1 MVIFFAWRGE
11 WNSTKAFV
19 LFFSFQFLSDKD
31 DVWIVPVKEGIE
43 YVSKHSEKKNSD
55 LINEGKG
62 SVFGCDKF
70 NSPPYSSS
78 NCEPLAPCR
87 YAVGRV
93 SFKTSFDSKQPK
105 LEPKLV
111 SALSETKRLFGLFC
125 FYTET
130 ESFDVS
136 RNQNKQK
143 TNRNSLIG
151 SIFW

>member
-1 MVIFFAWRGE
+1 MFLPEGGNEIQLKE
-11 WNSTKAFV
+11 MSC
-19 LFFSFQFLSDKD
+19 FFSFQFLSDKD

-43 YVSKHSEKKNSD
+43 YVSKHSEKNNSD

-93 SFKTSFDSKQPK
+93 SFETNFDSKQPK
-105 LEPKLV
+105 LEPKL
-111 SALSETKRLFGLFC
+111 ALSETKRLFGLFR
-125 FYTET
+125 FYTCAADF
-130 ESFDVS
+130 SLLNLPKGKS
-136 RNQNKQK
+136 LGRSKPA
-143 TNRNSLIG
+143 TNS
-151 SIFW
+151 